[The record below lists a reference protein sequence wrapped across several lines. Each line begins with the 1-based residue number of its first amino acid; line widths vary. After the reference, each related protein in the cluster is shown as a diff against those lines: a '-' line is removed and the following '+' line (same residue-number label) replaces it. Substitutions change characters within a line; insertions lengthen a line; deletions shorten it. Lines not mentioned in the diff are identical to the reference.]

1 MPVETS
7 VRWSFLMV
15 ALVLAVAV
23 AGCSGLEVDDR
34 AAQTASE
41 PRLEARLQALVE
53 PEFRPDC
60 PGGVV
65 LVARRGEVLFRR
77 AYGMADIELG
87 VPMEPE
93 HVLEIASITKQF
105 TAVAILQLVEQGRLG
120 LEDDVR
126 KHLPGFDTRGRTIT
140 VEQVLTHTA
149 GLPNLVDRADFEELA
164 RRDHTTE
171 ELLALTAGQPLHF
184 EPGTGFRYS
193 DTGYI
198 LLGAIIERLS
208 GLSYGDYVKREIFR
222 PLGMERSV
230 YADDR
235 RIIPGRARGYVIEEG
250 EVSNAPYLSMTVPH
264 AAGGLAST
272 VDDLL
277 RWHLALRA
285 GSVLSP
291 ELLERAWSPRT
302 LPDGTVSGYGFGWQ
316 ICTLAGHRTVEH
328 GGFIPGFLA
337 AALQLP
343 DDGLDVIVL
352 VNNGSDDPDPGA
364 LARRLGRLLLA
375 GSPDA
380 PTHRLA
386 AEERAALVGTYSIAP
401 GDRREIFE
409 QGGTLFSRRGD
420 RPGAGPARPLAALSA
435 TELALA
441 DERWLEDG
449 TLRDAP
455 FVFRF
460 ELGPDGRAVRVRT
473 FLRCEPVD
481 RAERVEEVGQ
491 AGRLPRGWLRSG

>member
-1 MPVETS
+1 MLAVTPVRRS
-7 VRWSFLMV
+7 
-15 ALVLAVAV
+15 ALVAALVFASLTAACGGPE
-23 AGCSGLEVDDR
+23 AGGAGDQPD
-34 AAQTASE
+34 A
-41 PRLEARLQALVE
+41 RLRSRLQALVE
-53 PEFRPDC
+53 PEFRPDG

-65 LVARRGEVLFRR
+65 LVARDGEPLLRR
-77 AYGMADIELG
+77 AYGMADLELG

-93 HVLEIASITKQF
+93 HVLEIASITKQL
-105 TAVAILQLVEQGRLG
+105 TAVAILQLVEQGRLT

-126 KHLPGFDTRGRTIT
+126 EHVPGFDTRGRTIT

-149 GLPNLVDRADFEELA
+149 GLPNLVDRPDFEGLA
-164 RRDHTTE
+164 RRDHTVE

-208 GLSYGDYVKREIFR
+208 GLSYGEYVEREIFR
-222 PLGMERSV
+222 PFGMERSV

-235 RIIPGRARGYVIEEG
+235 RIIPGRARGYVIEDG

-291 ELLERAWSPRT
+291 ELLERAWTPRT

-328 GGFIPGFLA
+328 GGFIPGFQA

-352 VNNGSDDPDPGA
+352 VNNGSDDPEPGS
-364 LARRLGRLLLA
+364 LARRLGRLVLT
-375 GSPDA
+375 DA
-380 PTHRLA
+380 PGVVTHPLT
-386 AEERAALVGTYSIAP
+386 AEERAALVGTYRIGP
-401 GDRREIFE
+401 GDQREVFE
-409 QGGTLFSRRGD
+409 RGGTLFSRRGD
-420 RPGAGPARPLAALSA
+420 RPARPLAPLSS

-441 DERWLEDG
+441 DDGWLEEG
-449 TLRDAP
+449 ILRDDA

-460 ELGPDGRAVRVRT
+460 ELGPDGRATRART

-481 RAERVEEVGQ
+481 RGERVES
-491 AGRLPRGWLRSG
+491 P